1 MRQCHIWPVDSTQD
15 ISINEE
21 KASWCDDYSAKETLD
36 KFILYQQRGKIDA
49 SKGLEIEIF
58 ISNPNSLLT

>member
-21 KASWCDDYSAKETLD
+21 KASWCDDYSAKETD
-36 KFILYQQRGKIDA
+36 KFILDQQRGKIDA
-49 SKGLEIEIF
+49 SKWLEIGIF
-58 ISNPNSLLT
+58 IPNLNSLLM